1 MINRQQS
8 LPLEFVI
15 TLKINDNQRKCGNN
29 SFLVPDAPPA
39 PSKIVVKLTDP
50 VSSIFDMI
58 GCPNR
63 QAKLVFNGQILCP
76 TLSFAFYNIHNN
88 DIIDIVDTPITAS
101 LSSVDLTPN
110 FSLQEQG
117 GNRQVV
123 VAAPRPIP
131 ISHRTRIESNAKNF
145 KKLPPKCNVP
155 PNSLHVNKFPSQT
168 PPPHKLAHMTLD
180 NHHELKQGSI
190 IAKTDSL
197 ASNPIPEAACD

>member
-15 TLKINDNQRKCGNN
+15 TLKINDSQRKGGNN
-29 SFLVPDAPPA
+29 SFLVPDVAPTP
-39 PSKIVVKLTDP
+39 KTIVVKLTDP
-50 VSSIFDMI
+50 VSSIFDLI
-58 GCPNR
+58 GTPNR

-88 DIIDIVDTPITAS
+88 DIIDIVTTPITAS

-110 FSLQEQG
+110 LPLQEQ
-117 GNRQVV
+117 NNPRQVV

-131 ISHRTRIESNAKNF
+131 VSHRTRIESNTKNIP
-145 KKLPPKCNVP
+145 KLPPRNNGI

-168 PPPHKLAHMTLD
+168 PPPHKIAHTQFA
-180 NHHELKQGSI
+180 NHELKQGAI
-190 IAKTDSL
+190 IVGKTDAL
-197 ASNPIPEAACD
+197 AKNPIPESAVE